1 MAKIRVIKPKEK
13 GQHKIKFKVGG
24 LHKSTGTDSDK
35 PVSATKHASAKS
47 GSLGPLSKKQEQ
59 FYENVLKK

>member
-1 MAKIRVIKPKEK
+1 MPKIRVIKPKEK

-24 LHKSTGTDSDK
+24 LHRSTGTK
-35 PVSATKHASAKS
+35 QGEPISAAKHAEAKS
-47 GSLGPLSKKQEQ
+47 DGLGKLAQKQEQ